1 MFTSADSERK
11 RLGFY
16 RRVEGNRERMSEFEI
31 GANRHIWESR
41 YAALEE
47 ELRTDPVEP
56 LAEFV
61 ALVEEML
68 GAAGYRTSLDE
79 GAVGEPET
87 VAALDRARE
96 LVALRDAGNE
106 VRHDDAQQAA
116 AELRE
121 LYRGLLV
128 HSEADAR
135 VAQE

>member
-1 MFTSADSERK
+1 
-11 RLGFY
+11 
-16 RRVEGNRERMSEFEI
+16 MSDFDI
-31 GANRHIWESR
+31 GANRHIWETR

-47 ELRTDPVEP
+47 ELSADPVEP

-87 VAALDRARE
+87 AAALDRARE
-96 LVALRDAGNE
+96 LVTLREAGDE

-121 LYRGLLV
+121 LYGGLLG
-128 HSEADAR
+128 HPEADAR